1 MSDAG
6 EEAEEE
12 RSKAEVHDVEPVG
25 AEQERGQR
33 ERRGQKNF
41 HSRK

>member
-33 ERRGQKNF
+33 ERRGRKNF